1 LKTIQAFTFKATT
14 KPWAI
19 ESRN

>member
-1 LKTIQAFTFKATT
+1 LKTIHAFTFKATT